1 MALSDVEKLCNIVS
15 CLGGPKYT
23 PNELD
28 WAAQFA
34 PGKALIEWIAAQ
46 LPLEGRNL
54 DDEYS
59 QRAVLSKIALEDE
72 ELQLLQN
79 SNPRT
84 NSDLNIDL
92 SHYIPPSRQ
101 RSAGFFDIDCKVL
114 TNFSNR
120 MTLVDNNAYAFEQEV
135 ILLQHRLQQTQK
147 LSQQIQ
153 KTAQAIAVELNRAES
168 SAIEKQEALESLSLK
183 VDTAVF
189 GTFSKSF
196 ELLKRWQDILD
207 LDATRDYLA
216 NCLNVRKQI
225 TQDVTAQLTTI
236 EAWKDQQLPSAA
248 HLKLEALRLQRV
260 LGLDTTGH
268 SSLLSSA
275 EESAYC
281 QQLELLVNSL
291 EEVDGD
297 EGEIYDVLQRLTIE
311 NNEPEPEPLNIVQEL
326 EQAWNM
332 DQLAILEARISVLD
346 KASTQFQ
353 QSILPPLQ
361 RMHAFLAEQQSVM
374 QETLAI
380 LGTFGQEL
388 DSIVHQ
394 VDAAK
399 SKVKA
404 SNSSQELTGLHRD
417 STLENDLKT
426 LFKDLQNL
434 RPSDMPPL
442 VLLDQ
447 NDVLSELRAFKAKEK
462 LLNDQEEQWCSA
474 LPTTLN
480 SLMAIHDPA
489 LDITYAHSAMN
500 TSAPFQYSPS
510 VTALEREAKGK
521 GDALTAEV
529 QRLQND
535 LKILDDDRTK
545 RRLKSF
551 VERWNSLP

>member
-1 MALSDVEKLCNIVS
+1 MASSDVEKLCNIVS

-72 ELQLLQN
+72 ELQL
-79 SNPRT
+79 
-84 NSDLNIDL
+84 
-92 SHYIPPSRQ
+92 
-101 RSAGFFDIDCKVL
+101 
-114 TNFSNR
+114 NR

-196 ELLKRWQDILD
+196 ELLKHLD

-248 HLKLEALRLQRV
+248 HLKLEASRLQRV
-260 LGLDTTGH
+260 VGLDTTGH

-281 QQLELLVNSL
+281 QQLELLVKSL

-297 EGEIYDVLQRLTIE
+297 EGEIYDVLQRLAIE

-332 DQLAILEARISVLD
+332 DQLTILEARISVLD
-346 KASTQFQ
+346 EASTQFQ

-361 RMHAFLAEQQSVM
+361 TVHAFLAEQQSVM
-374 QETLAI
+374 QEILAI
-380 LGTFGQEL
+380 LDIFGQEL
-388 DSIVHQ
+388 DNIVHQ

-426 LFKDLQNL
+426 LLKDLQNL

-462 LLNDQEEQWCSA
+462 LLNNQEEQWCSA

-480 SLMAIHDPA
+480 SLMAMHDPA

-510 VTALEREAKGK
+510 VTALERDAKGK

-529 QRLQND
+529 QRLQNV
-535 LKILDDDRTK
+535 RTYFFCK
-545 RRLKSF
+545 HHLRVGLRHDYFS
-551 VERWNSLP
+551 RI

>member
-23 PNELD
+23 PNELE
-28 WAAQFA
+28 WATQFA

-101 RSAGFFDIDCKVL
+101 
-114 TNFSNR
+114 SNR

-153 KTAQAIAVELNRAES
+153 DTAQAITVELNRAAS
-168 SAIEKQEALESLSLK
+168 STIEKQEALESLSLK

-196 ELLKRWQDILD
+196 DLLKRWQDNFD

-260 LGLDTTGH
+260 LGLDTAGH

-311 NNEPEPEPLNIVQEL
+311 NDELDPEPLNIVREL

-332 DQLAILEARISVLD
+332 DQLTILEARISVLD

-361 RMHAFLAEQQSVM
+361 TVHAFLAEQQSVM
-374 QETLAI
+374 PETLAI
-380 LGTFGQEL
+380 LGIFGQEL

-399 SKVKA
+399 SELKA
-404 SNSSQELTGLHRD
+404 SNSSQELTSLHRD

-426 LFKDLQNL
+426 LLKDLQNL

-462 LLNDQEEQWCSA
+462 LLNDQEERWCSA

-480 SLMAIHDPA
+480 SLMAMHDPA

-510 VTALEREAKGK
+510 VTALELDAKGK

-529 QRLQND
+529 QRLQNVRSED
-535 LKILDDDRTK
+535 PGR
-545 RRLKSF
+545 
-551 VERWNSLP
+551 

>member
-1 MALSDVEKLCNIVS
+1 MASSDVEKLCNIVS

-54 DDEYS
+54 DNEYS

-101 RSAGFFDIDCKVL
+101 
-114 TNFSNR
+114 SNR

-135 ILLQHRLQQTQK
+135 ILLQHRLQQTQYVLLKLSKPSLTQSRRK

-153 KTAQAIAVELNRAES
+153 ETAQAITVELNRAES
-168 SAIEKQEALESLSLK
+168 STIEKQEALESLSLK
-183 VDTAVF
+183 VYNY
-189 GTFSKSF
+189 
-196 ELLKRWQDILD
+196 LD
-207 LDATRDYLA
+207 L
-216 NCLNVRKQI
+216 CLNVRKQI

-260 LGLDTTGH
+260 LGLDTAGH

-311 NNEPEPEPLNIVQEL
+311 NDEPEREPLNIVREL

-332 DQLAILEARISVLD
+332 DQLTILAARISVLD

-361 RMHAFLAEQQSVM
+361 TVHAFLAEQQSVM

-380 LGTFGQEL
+380 LGIFGQEL
-388 DSIVHQ
+388 DNIVHQ

-404 SNSSQELTGLHRD
+404 SNSSQELTSLHRD

-426 LFKDLQNL
+426 LLKDLQNL

-510 VTALEREAKGK
+510 VTALERDAKGK

-529 QRLQND
+529 QRLQNV
-535 LKILDDDRTK
+535 RTFFFCNYHL
-545 RRLKSF
+545 R
-551 VERWNSLP
+551 VELRHDYFSRI